1 MTTQWK
7 KDDLFYV
14 CSMIEYVARKTHNK
28 VKDVVEKLTDLDLLH
43 QLKAAR
49 VNHCL
54 SYEQVC
60 DEWIEEYGIAEG
72 TYDNTAVY
80 RKPMPTET
88 TIGRIYQKRILDV
101 MVSRDRVV
109 EAVRRIYET
118 VDGEETAEIISTGC
132 YRAGG

>member
-1 MTTQWK
+1 MAAQWNE
-7 KDDLFYV
+7 DDLFYV
-14 CSMIEYVARKTHNK
+14 CTMIEYVARKTHNRSR
-28 VKDVVEKLTDLDLLH
+28 DVVKYLSDRNLTH
-43 QLKAAR
+43 QLKAAC

-54 SYEQVC
+54 SFEQVC